1 MNTSSTFIILQAR
14 TGSTRLPGKMVK
26 PFYHQSCV
34 LDIILQRIKHEFG
47 DDFNNIIVATTTNP
61 KDDEIVKV
69 ASDNDITGYRGS
81 ENDVLAR
88 FIDAAESVGASKIIR
103 VCADNVF
110 LDTRELHNL
119 YDVLDANTEYD
130 YISFQKSDGTP
141 SIKTHY
147 GFWAE
152 GVSLRALKQVAKD
165 TDELLYH
172 EHVTNYIYT
181 HPDEYSCHFLR
192 INPLIESRKNLRLTL
207 DTITDFE
214 IQQKIYSDFQTDN
227 IEITPTNLINYI
239 DSRPTI
245 YDSMRTVIEQ
255 NSK

>member
-1 MNTSSTFIILQAR
+1 MNTNSTFIILQAR
-14 TGSTRLPGKMVK
+14 TGSTRLPYKMVK
-26 PFYHQSCV
+26 PFYHQSSV
-34 LDIILQRIKHEFG
+34 LDIILNRIKHEFG
-47 DDFNNIIVATTTNP
+47 DGFNNIVVATTTNTN
-61 KDDEIVKV
+61 DDQIVKI
-69 ASDNDITGYRGS
+69 ALANDITVYRGS

-88 FIDAAESVGASKIIR
+88 FIDAAKSVGASKIIR

-110 LDTRELHNL
+110 LDTHELHKL
-119 YDVLDANTEYD
+119 YDILDSDTEHD
-130 YISFQKSDGTP
+130 YISFRKSDGTP

-152 GVSLRALKQVAKD
+152 GVTLRALKRVAKD
-165 TDELLYH
+165 TDESLYH

-181 HPDEYSCHFLR
+181 HPEEYSCQFLR
-192 INPLIESRKNLRLTL
+192 IDPLIESRTNLRLTL

-214 IQQKIYSDFQTDN
+214 IQQKIYSDFQAGN
-227 IEITPTNLINYI
+227 IKIIPTNLINYI
-239 DSRPTI
+239 DCRPTI